1 MVEEEE
7 TCNLFETSN
16 EIEAVFGPQ
25 DQVKR
30 MTTELVKAVNTA
42 PFCALGRF
50 CAKEEM
56 KKRAACRLAA
66 MNYVITNPEIQ
77 SVKITAPLIVI
88 GHPRS
93 GTTLIQRLL
102 ACDPKARGFKMFEMT
117 PALGSYIV
125 PPPNE
130 DNWGTH
136 QNIARNHKSFKD
148 TSFLFPEFFANVYES
163 HYTASEEYEEEVMLM
178 SHQQFDFPS
187 IVNNPDVLALHKN
200 QEYMVQV
207 YIYMK
212 RFLQILLFIAT
223 LLQALF
229 SVFPDARVVQMH
241 RDVTKVVPSCALT
254 ISRMES
260 YKIADGVIDAQE
272 YGKAILQR
280 MVQMTQSVKKF
291 RSLVNNGQVKLIPS
305 VAADENLKKH
315 IVKPEQF
322 LDVDYDDLVSDPVA
336 TVRSIYKHYS
346 MTITPEFEDA
356 MKLYMLENPQGK
368 YTKSKVDAKAM
379 FGFTDESIRA
389 AFGQM

>member
-1 MVEEEE
+1 MTSPLPKSQLSLVAYIFLYYVVPVLEFIYGRRINMVEEEE

-25 DQVKR
+25 DQVKQ

-42 PFCALGRF
+42 PFCIP
-50 CAKEEM
+50 
-56 KKRAACRLAA
+56 RLAA

-117 PALGSYIV
+117 PALGSDIV

-136 QNIARNHKSFKD
+136 QNIARNDKLFKD

-187 IVNNPDVLALHKN
+187 IVKILTFWRCIKIKN
-200 QEYMVQV
+200 
-207 YIYMK
+207 IW
-212 RFLQILLFIAT
+212 FSLLFIAT
-223 LLQALF
+223 LCKHF
-229 SVFPDARVVQMH
+229 VVQMH
-241 RDVTKVVPSCALT
+241 RDVTKVVPSCTLT

-272 YGKAILQR
+272 N
-280 MVQMTQSVKKF
+280 
-291 RSLVNNGQVKLIPS
+291 LVNNGQVKLIQN
-305 VAADENLKKH
+305 VANDVNLKRH
-315 IVKPEQF
+315 IVKSEQF
-322 LDVDYDDLVSDPVA
+322 LDVEYDDLVSDPVA

-346 MTITPEFEDA
+346 MTVTSEFEDA
-356 MKLYMLENPQGK
+356 IKLYMLENPQGK
-368 YTKSKVDAKAM
+368 YTKSKVDAKDM